1 MTVKVLNVSDG
12 NYKVVVKQSG
22 DIDLDTRGPTAT
34 GLGKVNIYA
43 DLWVYGTQ
51 TQVEST
57 QLYITDQKI
66 TIADGNSNSILP
78 GDGKGGFDIIR
89 GNGNASF
96 YFNESINHRNSIYGL
111 VNGSFELLVGSN
123 RAGLYVSSIQVANN
137 DNLYLINQGTGVVT
151 VQGTNN
157 YEENILDYPA
167 GHSAGGPY
175 APATGQIVLYNNDT
189 AKDALV
195 NTQGLADYVTSALY
209 YANFTHIT
217 NDDTEVRVYDA
228 SSSDPLSLNNP
239 SYINFKVDN
248 VQRAKIDSN
257 NLSIPV
263 STDYLQISSS
273 GANATISVTGVANRN
288 IEIDPSGTG
297 KVRIVSDLETSGVL
311 QLDNQASAP
320 SSNSNYNVLYSKSTL
335 GMGKTGLYFSNP
347 TASDELVSRR
357 RALGFSMIF

>member
-12 NYKVVVKQSG
+12 DYKVVVKQSG

-43 DLWVYGTQ
+43 DLWVYGSQ

-66 TIADGNSNSILP
+66 TIADGNSNSTLP

-96 YFNESINHRNSIYGL
+96 YFNESINHRNSVYGL
-111 VNGSFELLVGSN
+111 VDGSFELLVGSN

-151 VQGTNN
+151 VRGTNN
-157 YEENILDYPA
+157 YEENALDYPV
-167 GHSAGGPY
+167 GHPAGGPY
-175 APATGQIVLYNNDT
+175 SAASGQIVLYSDDNK
-189 AKDALV
+189 KDSLI
-195 NTQGLADYVTSALY
+195 NTQGMADYVTSAIY
-209 YANFTHIT
+209 YTNITHIT
-217 NDDTEVRVYDA
+217 NDDSEVRVYDA
-228 SSSDPLSLNNP
+228 NSSDLLSFNNP
-239 SYINFKVDN
+239 SYINFKVDGT
-248 VQRAKIDSN
+248 QRAKIDSN

-273 GANATISVTGVANRN
+273 GINAVISVTGLNNRN
-288 IEIDPSGTG
+288 IEFDPSGTG
-297 KVRIVSDLETSGVL
+297 KVKVSSDLETTGVL
-311 QLDNQASAP
+311 QLDNQASNP
-320 SSNSNYNVLYSKSTL
+320 STNSNYNVLYSKSAL

>member
-43 DLWVYGTQ
+43 DLWIYGSQ

-57 QLYITDQKI
+57 QLYISDQKI
-66 TIADGNSNSILP
+66 TIADGNSNNILP
-78 GDGKGGFDIIR
+78 GDGKGGIDIIR

-96 YFNESINHRNSIYGL
+96 YFNESIKHRNSVYDLI
-111 VNGSFELLVGSN
+111 NGSFEFLVGSN

-151 VQGTNN
+151 VRGTNN
-157 YEENILDYPA
+157 YEENIFNYPDD
-167 GHSAGGPY
+167 HTAGGPY
-175 APATGQIVLYNNDT
+175 VPATGPIGLYANDT

-209 YANFTHIT
+209 YTNFTHIT

-228 SSSDPLSLNNP
+228 SSSDIFSRNDP
-239 SYINFKVDN
+239 SYINFKVDGT
-248 VQRAKIDSN
+248 QRAKIDSN

-263 STDYLQISSS
+263 NTDYLQISSS
-273 GANATISVTGVANRN
+273 DTNAVISVTGVTNRN

-297 KVRIVSDLETSGVL
+297 KVKIISNLETTGVL
-311 QLDNQASAP
+311 ELGNQASNP
-320 SSNSNYNVLYSKSTL
+320 STNSNYNVLYSKSAL
-335 GMGKTGLYFSNP
+335 GMGKTGLYFTNP
-347 TASDELVSRR
+347 KVSDELVSRR
-357 RALGFSMIF
+357 RALGFSMLF

>member
-1 MTVKVLNVSDG
+1 MTIKVLNVSDG

-22 DIDLDTRGPTAT
+22 DIDLDTRGPTYA
-34 GLGKVNIYA
+34 GLGKVNIYG
-43 DLWVYGTQ
+43 DLWVYGSQ

-57 QLYITDQKI
+57 NLYISDQKI
-66 TIADGNSNSILP
+66 TLADGNSNSTLT

-96 YFNESINHRNSIYGL
+96 YFNESINHRDSIYGL
-111 VNGSFELLVGSN
+111 INGSFELLIGGN

-151 VQGTNN
+151 VRGTNN
-157 YEENILDYPA
+157 YEENILDYPS
-167 GHSAGGPY
+167 GHTAGGPY
-175 APATGQIVLYNNDT
+175 SPNTGQIILYNTDT

-209 YANFTHIT
+209 FTNSTHIT
-217 NDDTEVRVYDA
+217 NDDTEVRVFDA
-228 SSSDPLSLNNP
+228 SSTDPLSFNNP
-239 SYINFKVDN
+239 SYINFKVDGT
-248 VQRAKIDSN
+248 QRVKIDSN

-263 STDYLQISSS
+263 STDFLQISSS

-288 IEIDPSGTG
+288 IELDPSGTG
-297 KVRIVSDLETSGVL
+297 KVKVSSDLETTGVL
-311 QLDNQASAP
+311 QLDNQVSTP

-335 GMGKTGLYFSNP
+335 GMGKTGLYFAN
-347 TASDELVSRR
+347 TEAGGELVSRR